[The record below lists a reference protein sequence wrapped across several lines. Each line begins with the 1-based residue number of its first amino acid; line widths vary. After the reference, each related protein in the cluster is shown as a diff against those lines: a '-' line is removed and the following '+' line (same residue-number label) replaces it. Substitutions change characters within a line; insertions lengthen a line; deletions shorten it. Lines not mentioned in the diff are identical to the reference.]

1 MNIEALRYARAVS
14 QTRSFSAAARA
25 YGVTQPALSNGIAR
39 LEEEWGLKLF
49 DRSPRGVRP
58 TAHGARILPLVERAL
73 AALDSVGAEARR
85 LADPAPE
92 SIRVGVS
99 PLIGPDLVARVFAA
113 ARAAGDAA
121 VVLREAD
128 REVLLAGLTAGEL
141 DVVLLPAVEPLP
153 RFQHRVV
160 HREPVVVVDPASTTT
175 DSPLELASAVD
186 ASYILV
192 PDTCGLTAFTV
203 ALFHDRGLPLRRYP
217 GEASNVRVL
226 EEWAGLGLG
235 AALLPASKV
244 SGAHVPCRPLVRSGR
259 PVEIRYEAVWSG
271 DTPLSADLGRLV
283 SRLASPLAAAE
294 PAPPDPPLRRTP
306 GQ

>member
-113 ARAAGDAA
+113 ARAPGGAA

-175 DSPLELASAVD
+175 GTPLELASAVD

-192 PDTCGLTAFTV
+192 PDTCGLTAFTI
-203 ALFHDRGLPLRRYP
+203 ALFHDQGLPLRRYP

-294 PAPPDPPLRRTP
+294 QAPPDPPLRRTH

>member
-1 MNIEALRYARAVS
+1 MNIEGLRYARAVS
-14 QTRSFSAAARA
+14 QTKSFSAAARA

-73 AALDSVGAEARR
+73 SALDSVSAEARR

-92 SIRVGVS
+92 TIRVGVS
-99 PLIGPDLVARVFAA
+99 PLIGPDLVARAFDA
-113 ARAAGDAA
+113 ARALGPPRA

-128 REVLLAGLTAGEL
+128 REDLEAGLTAGDL
-141 DVVLLPAVEPLP
+141 DVVLIPAVRPMP

-160 HREPVVVVDPASTTT
+160 HREPVVVVDPSATIADT
-175 DSPLELASAVD
+175 PLELEAAAD

-192 PDTCGLTAFTV
+192 PDTCGLTAFTT

-217 GEASNVRVL
+217 GEASDYRVL

-244 SGAHVPCRPLVRSGR
+244 SGTHASCRPLVRSGR
-259 PVEIRYEAVWSG
+259 PVEIRYEAVWSR
-271 DTPLSADLGRLV
+271 DTPLSADLARLV
-283 SRLASPLAAAE
+283 SLLATE
-294 PAPPDPPLRRTP
+294 PAPPDLPPPPLSP
-306 GQ
+306 PLGQ